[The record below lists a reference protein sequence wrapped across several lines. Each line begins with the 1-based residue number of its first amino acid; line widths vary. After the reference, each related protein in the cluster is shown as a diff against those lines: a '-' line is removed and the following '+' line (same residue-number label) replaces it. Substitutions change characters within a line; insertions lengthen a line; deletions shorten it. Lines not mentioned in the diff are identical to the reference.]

1 MNSIDVFIIGAF
13 IALLIPAQSRLAAL
27 VILAF
32 NIIYFNFII
41 DLAWDDYYLYSATL
55 NTILGVTLYKKY
67 RVVAILSFSL
77 IIVNYIGYLLS
88 YNYYEPT
95 IYDIMCLIII
105 LLQIIMLTIR
115 GLLNGIDRR
124 YNYSPMVFL
133 VNFDSNKN
141 HAKIQKRSQE

>member
-1 MNSIDVFIIGAF
+1 MNTIDLFIIGAF
-13 IALLIPAQSRLAAL
+13 IALLIPSQSRLAAKF
-27 VILAF
+27 ILISYA
-32 NIIYFNFII
+32 IYFNFII

-55 NTILGVTLYKKY
+55 NTILGVTLYRQY

-77 IIVNYIGYLLS
+77 IIANYIGYLLCL
-88 YNYYEPT
+88 NRYEPT
-95 IYDIMCLIII
+95 IYDNICLIII

-115 GLLNGIDRR
+115 GLLNGINRQCD
-124 YNYSPMVFL
+124 YSPLVFL

>member
-1 MNSIDVFIIGAF
+1 MTIYQVAFIGAF
-13 IALLIPAQSRLAAL
+13 IALLIPSQSRPAAL
-27 VILAF
+27 TILFF
-32 NIIYFNFII
+32 NAIYFSFII

-55 NTILGVTLYKKY
+55 NTILGVTLYKRY

-77 IIVNYIGYLLS
+77 IIVNYIGYLLAF
-88 YNYYEPT
+88 NYYDPT
-95 IYDIMCLIII
+95 IYDNICLIII

-115 GLLNGIDRR
+115 GLLNGIDRQ
-124 YNYSPMVFL
+124 YNYDPLVFL